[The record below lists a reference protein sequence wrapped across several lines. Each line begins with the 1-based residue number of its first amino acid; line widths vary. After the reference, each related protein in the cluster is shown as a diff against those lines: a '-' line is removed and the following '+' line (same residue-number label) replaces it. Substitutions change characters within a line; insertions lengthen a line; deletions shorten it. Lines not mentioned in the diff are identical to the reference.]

1 MMIANDVMIQSLLP
15 NSPKL
20 CFLISKKAYINAKSL
35 EKSLTQHN
43 KKKRYNLGRCY
54 DHEQNYCQR
63 DLTDRC
69 ILYRSQKIHILKLT
83 KIIE

>member
-43 KKKRYNLGRCY
+43 KKKGTTWE
-54 DHEQNYCQR
+54 DVM
-63 DLTDRC
+63 TM
-69 ILYRSQKIHILKLT
+69 S
-83 KIIE
+83 KIIVKEI